1 MALLQPDQI
10 DRELDRLDGWTLDGH
25 AITRSVTADSF
36 LAGLD
41 LVHAVGRRAE
51 EVDHHPDIDI
61 RWRTI
66 TFTLSTHSDGG
77 LTEKDFALAH
87 DIDGLVG

>member
-1 MALLQPDQI
+1 MALLSTDEVASELATLPGW
-10 DRELDRLDGWTLDGH
+10 DRAGAT
-25 AITRSVTADSF
+25 IVRSVQADSF

-41 LVHAVGRRAE
+41 LVLAVGRAAE

-77 LTEKDFALAH
+77 LTAKDFDLART
-87 DIDGLVG
+87 IEGLVG